1 MFLEKNIKNS
11 TVDPTSIDLNW
22 TLPPSMLG
30 AKIFSDQTMIMRLQA
45 LLNSRIGDIVIKV
58 LMDFYDGIGRFR
70 SDGYCFYSQFGENK
84 SLMNKSGFNYN
95 YHTIFDRQHCEGMIR
110 AYTSILL
117 IQ

>member
-1 MFLEKNIKNS
+1 MEYINS
-11 TVDPTSIDLNW
+11 

-30 AKIFSDQTMIMRLQA
+30 AKIFSDQTIIMRLQA
-45 LLNSRIGDIVIKV
+45 LLESAGGFVTV
-58 LMDFYDGIGRFR
+58 LMDLYGGVRS
-70 SDGYCFYSQFGENK
+70 SDGYCFYSKSGENK